1 MPERAPFERA
11 VRAAL
16 RWSAARVSAADRDEI
31 ADTAWHVCMS
41 AERRGGAA
49 ALARTA
55 AAEMFDHLR
64 ASRRAP
70 EITIPRRA
78 TATVRSAVFRVLP
91 WLLFDDVRRA
101 ARRLRAGRG
110 ALSLSVGMLALAI
123 GISTAMFTVLDAL
136 MLHPVPFRDA
146 GRLTS
151 VAIGSGNRV
160 MMNGSTP
167 AQFRAWRASLGFDR
181 IEAAQ
186 QSPVTFEAPAGLVT
200 KGGAR
205 VTTGLFQ
212 MLGVTPILGRT
223 FADGEGRPG
232 TADRLLISEE
242 IWATLFNR
250 DPAIVGRHVRVSGA
264 PAEIV
269 GVMPAGFRFPYANS
283 QTWQPVDFDA
293 PPAGMRRIS
302 PQVYARLKSGVPE
315 SDALRLADEAL
326 KASVTLEPDE
336 RTVFRPIAAGMVDPY
351 SRRAVTALSIG
362 VALVFLVLCANA
374 MNVLLTRLTARSR
387 EFGVCAA
394 LGASRGRLL
403 REAILETVFI
413 AAVAAVAGL
422 LLAAGLVQIA
432 RSYLPDAFL
441 ARTLTP
447 VAISWRAVAAT
458 SLLGLIAAA
467 IAGLMPAWM
476 ATRVDAAA
484 SLRGASVR
492 SGTDSRAQRRLA
504 RGLLVVEVALAAALL
519 SGAAQMVRTF
529 VNLIHADRGLNA
541 DGVITAWVALPEFA
555 FKDRP
560 SRAAFTAALEDRLRQ
575 VPGVAQITLSGGV
588 PPSSGGIYFG
598 GVSSDAGATV
608 DGDVSFYNV
617 SPRFFELLGIRLMAG
632 RSFAEPSSDDEV
644 IVGAQLAGK
653 LWPGSSAVGRTLTMF
668 KETYRVVG
676 VAQEIRN
683 PSLDPRSDSPEVYF
697 PLVVRHGDRIDSTLL
712 GSGQIF
718 VALRCGM
725 SCPPLEALSSAIRSI
740 SAQAVIPQLGSMED
754 EYMKELARPRAA
766 AALAAVFAAV
776 ALLASAGGLFGVLT
790 AAVARRR
797 REFGI
802 RVALGIEPRRLT
814 SLVLRDALT
823 LAGAGLAIGIV
834 AAWAL
839 VRAMSA
845 LTYGVSPADP
855 VSWAAVC
862 GSLAVAVLAA
872 SWRPAIQ
879 ASRVSPSEL
888 LRAE

>member
-1 MPERAPFERA
+1 MAPFERA

-16 RWSAARVSAADRDEI
+16 RWSAARVSAADRGEI
-31 ADTAWHVCMS
+31 ADTAWRACMS
-41 AERRGGAA
+41 ARRRGGAA
-49 ALARTA
+49 GLARTA
-55 AAEMFDHLR
+55 AAEMFDH
-64 ASRRAP
+64 
-70 EITIPRRA
+70 
-78 TATVRSAVFRVLP
+78 FRVSIRRPDIRRRPDTAQGYGTVFFRAVP
-91 WLLFDDVRRA
+91 WRLFDDVRRA
-101 ARRLRAGRG
+101 ARRLCAGRG
-110 ALSLSVGMLALAI
+110 ALSLSVAMLALAI
-123 GISTAMFTVLDAL
+123 GITTAMFTVLDAL

-146 GRLTS
+146 GRLTA
-151 VAIGSGNRV
+151 VMIGDGRRV
-160 MMNGSTP
+160 LMNAST
-167 AQFRAWRASLGFDR
+167 AAYFRGWRTSLGFDR

-186 QSPVTFEAPAGLVT
+186 QSGVTFEAPAGLVT
-200 KGGAR
+200 RGGAR
-205 VTTGLFQ
+205 VTPGLFE

-223 FADGEGRPG
+223 FVEGEGRPG

-242 IWATLFNR
+242 IWTTLYNR
-250 DPAIVGRHVRVSGA
+250 DPAIVGRHVRVSGV

-269 GVMPAGFRFPYANS
+269 GVMPAGFRFPYSNS
-283 QTWQPVDFDA
+283 QTWQPIDFDA
-293 PPAGMRRIS
+293 PPAGVRRIS

-326 KASVTLEPDE
+326 KTAVPLEPGQ

-362 VALVFLVLCANA
+362 VGLVFLVLCANA

-403 REAILETVFI
+403 REAVLETAFI
-413 AAVAAVAGL
+413 ASVAAAAGL
-422 LLAAGLVQIA
+422 VLAAGLVQLA
-432 RSYLPDAFL
+432 RGYLPDAFL

-458 SLLGLIAAA
+458 SLLGLVAAA

-484 SLRGASVR
+484 ALRGASVR

-504 RGLLVVEVALAAALL
+504 RGLLVAEVALAAALL
-519 SGAAQMVRTF
+519 SGAAQLVRTF

-575 VPGVAQITLSGGV
+575 IPGVAQLTLASGV

-598 GVSSDAGATV
+598 GIRSDAGTTV
-608 DGDVSFYNV
+608 DGEVSFYNV
-617 SPRFFELLGIRLMAG
+617 SPRFFELLGIRLTAG
-632 RSFAEPSSDDEV
+632 RPFGEPSNDDEI
-644 IVGAQLAGK
+644 IVGTQLAGR
-653 LWPGSSAVGRTLTMF
+653 LWPGTSAIGRTLTMF

-683 PSLDPRSDSPEVYF
+683 PLLDPRSDTPELYF
-697 PLVVRHGDRIDSTLL
+697 PLVVRRGDRIETTLL
-712 GSGQIF
+712 ASGQIF
-718 VALRCGM
+718 VALRCGV
-725 SCPPLEALSSAIRSI
+725 SCPPLDVLSSAIRSV
-740 SAQAVIPQLGSMED
+740 SAQTVIPQLGSMEG

-766 AALAAVFAAV
+766 AALGAVFALV

-790 AAVARRR
+790 AAVAKRR

-802 RVALGIEPRRLT
+802 RIALGIEPRRLT
-814 SLVLRDALT
+814 SLVLRDAVT
-823 LAGAGLAIGIV
+823 LAGAGLAIGV
-834 AAWAL
+834 FAAWLLA
-839 VRAMSA
+839 RSMSA

-855 VSWAAVC
+855 LSWAAVC
-862 GSLAVAVLAA
+862 ASLAIAVLLA

-879 ASRVSPSEL
+879 AARVAPSEL